1 MEPRRNLSEA
11 LRALKDN
18 VMSELNVALPASIE
32 SYIPSLRQAAV
43 LPTIKRKYLDG
54 TEEEMPVIKGVPVSW
69 PCGGGG
75 SLTMP
80 LARGDTGLLI
90 FSDRSLDRWLT
101 QGSIAAPDDRRK
113 HALSDAIFI
122 PGISPFNSLSPQ
134 DNNDDVLL
142 KYNLAEIR
150 ITKAGKFSIKKG
162 PTELLGLVDELMDE
176 AGAIAQ
182 ALALS
187 TVTTSLGPMPL
198 LNAAD
203 FTAIAA
209 KITAIQTK
217 LGQLLE

>member
-150 ITKAGKFSIKKG
+150 ITKAGKFSIKNATADLNELYADTLTLLSDLITEVAGSTVG
-162 PTELLGLVDELMDE
+162 PTG
-176 AGAIAQ
+176 G
-182 ALALS
+182 
-187 TVTTSLGPMPL
+187 PL
-198 LNAAD
+198 LNAAL
-203 FTAIAA
+203 
-209 KITAIQTK
+209 ITAIGLEVIALETK
-217 LGQLLE
+217 LGLLLE